1 MTAVADPL
9 QQLAGL
15 FAGNGA
21 DADPG
26 GPAGRARHMLQ
37 AAALAEAAGAPP
49 ALVAAALLHDC
60 GHFAVTVNDGVTV
73 TDRRAV
79 NDGVPANDRG
89 ATDGRG
95 PGPGADDGHA
105 AAGARWLSRWFG
117 EQVTEPV
124 RLHVAAKRYLCAVEP
139 GYLGDLPAAGRA
151 TLAAQGGPMDDAEA
165 AEFEAHPLAC
175 DALRLRRWDDAA
187 RDPAASPPAFGYYRP
202 LLRRLLRPRLL
213 SPGKQPAVPAGLLTP
228 PPRPE

>member
-9 QQLAGL
+9 RQLAGL
-15 FAGNGA
+15 FPGNGA
-21 DADPG
+21 GADPG
-26 GPAGRARHMLQ
+26 GPVSRAQHMLQ

-60 GHFAVTVNDGVTV
+60 GHATA
-73 TDRRAV
+73 AV
-79 NDGVPANDRG
+79 NDVGHVTAAVN
-89 ATDGRG
+89 GRG
-95 PGPGADDGHA
+95 RGPGADDGHA

-139 GYLGDLPAAGRA
+139 GYLSGLPAADRS

-165 AEFEAHPLAC
+165 AQFEAHPLAC
-175 DALRLRRWDDAA
+175 AALRLRRWDDAA
-187 RDPAASPPAFGYYRP
+187 HDAAASPPAFGYYRP
-202 LLRRLLRPRLL
+202 LLRRLLRPQL
-213 SPGKQPAVPAGLLTP
+213 AFP
-228 PPRPE
+228 PPPVRCPGRAAQASTTTHTTT